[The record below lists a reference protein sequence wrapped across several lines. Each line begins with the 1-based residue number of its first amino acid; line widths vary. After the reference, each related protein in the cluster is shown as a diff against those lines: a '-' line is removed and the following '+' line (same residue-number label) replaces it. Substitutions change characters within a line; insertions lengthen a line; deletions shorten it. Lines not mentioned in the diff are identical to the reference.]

1 MTRTRI
7 IIAAVLAVALVGL
20 AAPALAH
27 DLEVDAD
34 PFGCRQVQ
42 VTVNAWS
49 GFADDIDGYAGDDA
63 RTVTVGVLVDG
74 VEYTTVDLAPPTFT
88 ATTALIVPAGVREI
102 TVVPVS
108 AWGDGQPA
116 DPNSAQTVTVRATC
130 VVATTTTTTTTVPVT
145 TTAAPPSTTSNP
157 TTTTV
162 PEGPP
167 PCAEPVDGTEP
178 CPFDAPNPPMIPQMP
193 DPTPVP
199 GTPTFTG

>member
-20 AAPALAH
+20 AAPAFAH

-49 GFADDIDGYAGDDA
+49 GFADDIDGSVSFDC
-63 RTVTVGVLVDG
+63 
-74 VEYTTVDLAPPTFT
+74 APP
-88 ATTALIVPAGVREI
+88 P
-102 TVVPVS
+102 PVS
-108 AWGDGQPA
+108 GCPEQGTQPGV
-116 DPNSAQTVTVRATC
+116 PCQPE
-130 VVATTTTTTTTVPVT
+130 TTTTSDPCQPVSDGTDPCFQPITTTVPD
-145 TTAAPPSTTSNP
+145 
-157 TTTTV
+157 
-162 PEGPP
+162 GPP
-167 PCAEPVDGTEP
+167 LCAEPVDGTEP